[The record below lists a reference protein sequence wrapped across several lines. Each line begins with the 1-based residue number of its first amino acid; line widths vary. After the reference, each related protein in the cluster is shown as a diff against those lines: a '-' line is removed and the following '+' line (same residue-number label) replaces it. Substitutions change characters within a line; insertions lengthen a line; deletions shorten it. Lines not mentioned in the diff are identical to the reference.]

1 MDGKQKDARYER
13 WLVRATS
20 AYERMFSGKSQE
32 ELVTLTEREDMAI
45 ALSKELAAFLLEE
58 HVAADPVKAPA
69 EACATCCPKCGQ
81 PGTAAPQ
88 KVGKGK
94 ASLPKRRVTTR
105 AGDIDIQRERWKCTR
120 CRIVFFPLDVRLKLG
135 TEGYSPA
142 ILEKGI
148 RQASKACS
156 FVEASEDMRELAEI
170 EISPTHLQ
178 RLSERVGEE
187 WEELREEDVEKFRER
202 RLERDYKEPPRGAVA
217 VMLDGGRVQTR
228 AEDAGRGVSDPGWRE
243 SKVAC
248 CLTIDTK
255 IHAVDPQ
262 PEPPVKFLEPTVA
275 ARLAS
280 EVKRRSRPATERSD
294 AGRRASQASKQ
305 KRGRKSKKQRRT
317 RKKCSRLRTV
327 VATMEN
333 SEIFG
338 WQVAAEVHRRGL
350 DRAAR
355 KGCVCD
361 GQAYNWSIYEMHLL
375 PAGFIAILDFLHLLA
390 YLHDAAYALGGADEA
405 RSWKTYKQWLC
416 WAWSGK
422 VGTLLSAL
430 REAAA
435 TLKAKGSTATARRQ
449 TVEETLTYVS
459 NNRQRMNYPEYRCLG
474 LPVSSAPVESTI
486 KQINR
491 RIKGSEKF
499 WLEGGAEAILQL
511 RAAQLSED
519 DRWKRYWARP
529 RKHRRAAGTGRLA
542 QGV

>member
-1 MDGKQKDARYER
+1 VE
-13 WLVRATS
+13 VRAVPD
-20 AYERMFSGKSQE
+20 RF
-32 ELVTLTEREDMAI
+32 
-45 ALSKELAAFLLEE
+45 
-58 HVAADPVKAPA
+58 
-69 EACATCCPKCGQ
+69 
-81 PGTAAPQ
+81 
-88 KVGKGK
+88 
-94 ASLPKRRVTTR
+94 
-105 AGDIDIQRERWKCTR
+105 
-120 CRIVFFPLDVRLKLG
+120 FFPLDVRLKLG

-142 ILEKGI
+142 VMAKGV
-148 RQASKACS
+148 RQASKASS

-187 WEELREEDVEKFRER
+187 WEELRDEDVEKFRER

-228 AEDAGRGVSDPGWRE
+228 ADDAGRGVSEPGWRE

-248 CLTIDTK
+248 CLTIATK
-255 IHAVDPQ
+255 AQAVDPQ
-262 PEPPVKFLEPTVA
+262 PEPPAKFLEPTNA
-275 ARLAS
+275 ARLAT
-280 EVKRRSRPATERSD
+280 EVKRRSRPAIERSAAD
-294 AGRRASQASKQ
+294 RRANQATK
-305 KRGRKSKKQRRT
+305 KKAGKKSKK
-317 RKKCSRLRTV
+317 RKRAGKYPRVRTV

-333 SEIFG
+333 SETFG

-350 DRAAR
+350 DRGAR
-355 KGCVCD
+355 KACVCD

-375 PAGFIAILDFLHLLA
+375 PAGFIAVLDFLHLLA

-405 RSWKTYKQWLC
+405 RSWKTYKQWLH

-422 VGTLLSAL
+422 AGTLLSAL
-430 REAAA
+430 REAVA
-435 TLKAKGSTATARRQ
+435 TLKAKGATAAARRQ

-459 NNRQRMNYPEYRCLG
+459 NNRQRINYPEYRCLG

-499 WLEGGAEAILQL
+499 WLEGGAEAMLQL
-511 RAAQLSED
+511 RAAQLSQD

-529 RKHRRAAGTGRLA
+529 RKHRRAAGAGRLA

>member
-1 MDGKQKDARYER
+1 M
-13 WLVRATS
+13 
-20 AYERMFSGKSQE
+20 
-32 ELVTLTEREDMAI
+32 
-45 ALSKELAAFLLEE
+45 
-58 HVAADPVKAPA
+58 
-69 EACATCCPKCGQ
+69 
-81 PGTAAPQ
+81 
-88 KVGKGK
+88 
-94 ASLPKRRVTTR
+94 
-105 AGDIDIQRERWKCTR
+105 
-120 CRIVFFPLDVRLKLG
+120 
-135 TEGYSPA
+135 
-142 ILEKGI
+142 EKGI
-148 RQASKACS
+148 RQASKASS
-156 FVEASEDMRELAEI
+156 FVEASEDMRELAEV

-178 RLSERVGEE
+178 RLSERIGEE
-187 WEELREEDVEKFRER
+187 WVERRDEDVEKFRQR
-202 RLERDYKEPPRGAVA
+202 RLERAYKEPPRGAAA

-228 AEDAGRGVSDPGWRE
+228 ADDAGRGVSEPGWRE

-255 IHAVDPQ
+255 THAVDPQ
-262 PEPPVKFLEPTVA
+262 PEPPAKFLEPTNA

-280 EVKRRSRPATERSD
+280 EVKRRSRPAIERND
-294 AGRRASQASKQ
+294 ADRRAIQAAKKKAGKKWK
-305 KRGRKSKKQRRT
+305 KRKRARKCPRV
-317 RKKCSRLRTV
+317 RTV

-333 SEIFG
+333 SETFG

-350 DRAAR
+350 DRAQR
-355 KGCVCD
+355 KACVCD

-375 PAGFIAILDFLHLLA
+375 PAGFIAVLDFLHLLA

-405 RSWKTYKQWLC
+405 RAWKTYKQWLR

-430 REAAA
+430 REAVAA
-435 TLKAKGSTATARRQ
+435 LKAKGSTAAARRQ
-449 TVEETLTYVS
+449 TVKETLTYVN

-491 RIKGSEKF
+491 RMKGSEKF

-519 DRWKRYWARP
+519 NRWKRYWAWP
-529 RKHRRAAGTGRLA
+529 RKHRRAAGAGRLA